1 MSEKAESMLEALLNQ
16 TLLGFEIFGDEGFI
30 RLNFDVGFIEIDGDD
45 LELYVELDE
54 VN

>member
-1 MSEKAESMLEALLNQ
+1 MTKAETMLEALIGSNLA
-16 TLLGFEIFGDEGFI
+16 GIEIDEEDGFI
-30 RLNFDVGFIEIDGDD
+30 RFNFTQGFIEIDGDD

>member
-1 MSEKAESMLEALLNQ
+1 MTKAETMLEALINSQLA
-16 TLLGFEIFGDEGFI
+16 GIEIDEEDGFI
-30 RLNFDVGFIEIDGDD
+30 RFNFTNGFVEIDGEA